1 MRTTGRNLLRDLTHE
16 YAKQARAKAALV
28 STSWHN
34 EMLTLAESIIVKHA
48 PELICRRRQLTVTSN
63 HGLHDS
69 LWLGEVDFFI
79 DEVIEKSGGPVKNSP
94 ELLRAIKW
102 MIAGATAQFA
112 SSRLPFLLEMKSAV
126 VGDAA

>member
-1 MRTTGRNLLRDLTHE
+1 
-16 YAKQARAKAALV
+16 
-28 STSWHN
+28 
-34 EMLTLAESIIVKHA
+34 MLTLAESIIVKHA

-79 DEVIEKSGGPVKNSP
+79 DEVIEQSGGPVKNSP
-94 ELLRAIKW
+94 ELLRAIQW

-112 SSRLPFLLEMKSAV
+112 SSRLPFLLDMKSAV
-126 VGDAA
+126 VADAA